1 MANDYGAI
9 TSAVATLVV
18 YLPVSITSQPQSQ
31 SAPAGTNVTLS
42 VTATG
47 TEPISYQWWNSAG
60 AILDATNASYSLNPA
75 QTNDSDNYYVIV
87 ANDYGA
93 ITSAVATLVVYLP
106 VTITSQPQSQSAPA
120 GADVT
125 LSVTASGAGP
135 LSYQWQFNGTNLPN
149 DIITT
154 VAGGGNGGDGAATNA
169 SLNIPL
175 GVAVDTLGNLFIAE
189 TGNQRIRKVDTNGLI
204 TTVAGNGIWGYSG
217 DGGAATNA
225 SFLFPVDVTV
235 DSSGN
240 LYIADQDNH
249 RIRHVDT
256 NGIITTVVGNGTTS
270 YSGDGGAATNASL
283 RFPRGVTLDA
293 AGNLFIVDSGSSV
306 IRKVDTNGII
316 TTVAGNGTAGYSGDG
331 GAATNAS
338 LNQPNS
344 VAVDAL
350 GNLFI
355 ADSGNSVIRRV
366 DTNGLITT
374 VAGNGTTGYSGDG
387 GAATNA
393 SFDDP
398 TGVAVDALGNLL
410 IADSHNSLIRQV
422 DTTGLITTV
431 AGNSRTNQYGFVGG
445 YSGDDGAATNASL
458 YYPCRV
464 VVSAS
469 GNLFIADLN
478 NNRIRQVAPTTDPA
492 ITIYNLSTNNA
503 GNYTVMVSNPFGAI
517 TSSVATVTLALP
529 PSISVQPLGQGVA
542 VGTAATLSVTASGTA
557 PLSYQWWDGAG
568 AILDATNA
576 SYVLN
581 PAETNNS
588 DNYFVVVTNTYGAIT
603 SSVAALV
610 VYLPVNLTSQPQ
622 NQTVPAGG
630 NVTLSVTASGT
641 GPFSYQWLF
650 NDTNVLNEPYRNR
663 GGQWR
668 AGLFWRWRRGHQCQ
682 LVLSVG
688 RGGGRLRQP
697 VHCGLLQQPH
707 PQGGHQRHHHDGGRQ
722 WHGRLLRRRRRRHQC
737 QLVLSFA
744 TWRWTPPAT
753 CSLPTTQNNRIR
765 KVDTNGIITT
775 VAGNGTAAYSGD
787 GGAATNASLSYPSG
801 VAVDAAG
808 NLFIADRDNHCIRK
822 VDTNGIITTVA
833 GNGAQGYSGDG
844 AAATNASLSYPSA
857 VAVDA
862 SGNLLIADTGNQR
875 IRQVDTNGLITTVAG
890 NGTQGYSGDGGAAT
904 NASLNQPEQC
914 GSGRLRQPVHR

>member
-1 MANDYGAI
+1 MAR
-9 TSAVATLVV
+9 
-18 YLPVSITSQPQSQ
+18 PVI
-31 SAPAGTNVTLS
+31 
-42 VTATG
+42 
-47 TEPISYQWWNSAG
+47 
-60 AILDATNASYSLNPA
+60 
-75 QTNDSDNYYVIV
+75 
-87 ANDYGA
+87 
-93 ITSAVATLVVYLP
+93 
-106 VTITSQPQSQSAPA
+106 
-120 GADVT
+120 
-125 LSVTASGAGP
+125 
-135 LSYQWQFNGTNLPN
+135 
-149 DIITT
+149 
-154 VAGGGNGGDGAATNA
+154 
-169 SLNIPL
+169 
-175 GVAVDTLGNLFIAE
+175 
-189 TGNQRIRKVDTNGLI
+189 
-204 TTVAGNGIWGYSG
+204 
-217 DGGAATNA
+217 
-225 SFLFPVDVTV
+225 
-235 DSSGN
+235 
-240 LYIADQDNH
+240 
-249 RIRHVDT
+249 
-256 NGIITTVVGNGTTS
+256 
-270 YSGDGGAATNASL
+270 
-283 RFPRGVTLDA
+283 
-293 AGNLFIVDSGSSV
+293 
-306 IRKVDTNGII
+306 
-316 TTVAGNGTAGYSGDG
+316 GDG

-492 ITIYNLSTNNA
+492 ITIYNLTTNNA

-610 VYLPVNLTSQPQ
+610 VYLPVNITSQPQ

-630 NVTLSVTASGT
+630 NVSFSVSVSGT
-641 GPFSYQWLF
+641 GPSLTNGDSTGRTFSTTTLS
-650 NDTNVLNEPYRNR
+650 P
-663 GGQWR
+663 WR
-668 AGLFWRWRRGHQCQ
+668 AMAPGLFRRRRRGHQCQ
-682 LVLSVG
+682 LDIRRAWQWTPLATFT
-688 RGGGRLRQP
+688 LRTR
-697 VHCGLLQQPH
+697 QQPH
-707 PQGGHQRHHHDGGRQ
+707 PQGGHQRHHHHRGRQ
-722 WHGRLLRRRRRRHQC
+722 WHAGYPATAGPPPTPSLLSYRRGGGRLRQPLHRG
-737 QLVLSFA
+737 LA
-744 TWRWTPPAT
+744 
-753 CSLPTTQNNRIR
+753 NNRIR

-775 VAGNGTAAYSGD
+775 VAGNGTRVIPATAARPPMP
-787 GGAATNASLSYPSG
+787 A
-801 VAVDAAG
+801 
-808 NLFIADRDNHCIRK
+808 
-822 VDTNGIITTVA
+822 
-833 GNGAQGYSGDG
+833 
-844 AAATNASLSYPSA
+844 
-857 VAVDA
+857 
-862 SGNLLIADTGNQR
+862 
-875 IRQVDTNGLITTVAG
+875 
-890 NGTQGYSGDGGAAT
+890 
-904 NASLNQPEQC
+904 
-914 GSGRLRQPVHR
+914 